1 MTALI
6 KNNQIT
12 NNIITPIKVALVGV
26 TMIQQSLLE
35 FYFATQEGLQ
45 KYKLVLGKDADA
57 YITNFDEL
65 GSIEAWE
72 NLYAQEDKPTLVL
85 SNRHEIINNYI
96 YIPKP
101 ITPQALADA
110 VISIQHLLGST
121 VTSKR
126 KMPAPPSD
134 EFLQF
139 STDPSTLSMQKDS
152 TLPLDKT
159 EEVMPPVN
167 NRINDELSSEKEE
180 NSNNSSTE
188 FEFDFINEISAEKI
202 SDEPKLVEGLNEKE
216 VLDKVRLNAETVSSK
231 KLDNE
236 VVEKEINK
244 ELEFDQLMPLE
255 EFTVKSAN
263 NNEPSSDNNQ
273 TTNHEEDI
281 FAGLDMLDDL
291 NLDDNIAEKNELSF
305 EPSLI
310 DNKTSDL
317 ATKAQPLD
325 SDEDISSPDELQ
337 HFLDELN
344 EKGSLQEKEK
354 KASNHSK
361 KKSKQQM
368 RWRQLCGEYTND
380 NYKKDSDL
388 KTSFKLEETLLPY
401 LVDTIAF
408 TQRAACWME
417 LAYKPLSILINP
429 ENQLIY
435 SNLSVNDPLF
445 VQICSAKTIE
455 ELIEFLEVDS
465 NKIEQI
471 NNNQQSNQLFSYEI
485 TSFLWTVSLLVSY
498 GRLPE
503 GVDPDKKISITNWL
517 SLNKVEKFPYIMQ
530 IAAVF
535 NRQHA
540 SLNETAA
547 WLTLPKRYVY
557 AFYNGVAALNMIENN
572 PEKLNKKKMITMTN
586 DAENDGGI
594 KNLLFKKII

>member
-6 KNNQIT
+6 ANNQIT

-35 FYFATQEGLQ
+35 FYFATQEGSQ

-72 NLYAQEDKPTLVL
+72 NLYAQKDKPTLVF

-101 ITPQALADA
+101 ITPQALVDA
-110 VISIQHLLGST
+110 AISMQHLLENT
-121 VTSKR
+121 VISQR
-126 KMPAPPSD
+126 KMPASLSD

-139 STDPSTLSMQKDS
+139 SVDPSTLSMKKDS
-152 TLPLDKT
+152 IISDKF
-159 EEVMPPVN
+159 P
-167 NRINDELSSEKEE
+167 SEKEE
-180 NSNNSSTE
+180 STNNQSDE
-188 FEFDFINEISAEKI
+188 FKFVDEISGEKTL
-202 SDEPKLVEGLNEKE
+202 DELGFIEELNEE
-216 VLDKVRLNAETVSSK
+216 AFDKPTLIDETISAK
-231 KLDNE
+231 KLDNVIIKNE
-236 VVEKEINK
+236 VDKK
-244 ELEFDQLMPLE
+244 LEFDQLMSLE
-255 EFTVKSAN
+255 ELTPKLAN
-263 NNEPSSDNNQ
+263 NDELSSYNNQ
-273 TTNHEEDI
+273 KTNYEEDI

-291 NLDDNIAEKNELSF
+291 NLEDNIAKEKNDLSF
-305 EPSLI
+305 EPSLV
-310 DNKTSDL
+310 DNKTPDL
-317 ATKAQPLD
+317 LIAKEQPSHPD
-325 SDEDISSPDELQ
+325 DDISSPDELQ

-344 EKGSLQEKEK
+344 EKSSLQEKEK
-354 KASNHSK
+354 KASKRSK
-361 KKSKQQM
+361 KKIKQQM
-368 RWRQLCGEYTND
+368 RWRQLCGEYKND
-380 NYKKDSDL
+380 SYKKDSDL
-388 KTSFKLEETLLPY
+388 KTSFKSGETLLPY
-401 LVDTIAF
+401 IVDTIAF
-408 TQRAACWME
+408 TKRAECWME

-429 ENQLIY
+429 ESQLVY

-445 VQICSAKTIE
+445 VQICSGKTIE
-455 ELIEFLEVDS
+455 ELIEFLEVDPK
-465 NKIEQI
+465 KIDQI
-471 NNNQQSNQLFSYEI
+471 DNNQQSNQLFSYEI
-485 TSFLWTVSLLVSY
+485 KSFLWTVSLLVSH

-503 GVDPDKKISITNWL
+503 GINPDEKISITNWL

-557 AFYNGVAALNMIENN
+557 AFYNGVVALNMLENN

-586 DAENDGGI
+586 DEENDGMI

>member
-57 YITNFDEL
+57 YIANFDES

-72 NLYAQEDKPTLVL
+72 NLYAQEDKPTLVF

-110 VISIQHLLGST
+110 AISIQHLLENT
-121 VTSKR
+121 VTSER
-126 KMPAPPSD
+126 KVSASVSD

-139 STDPSTLSMQKDS
+139 SVDPSTLSMKKNS
-152 TLPLDKT
+152 TIPLDKT
-159 EEVMPPVN
+159 EELMPAVN
-167 NRINDELSSEKEE
+167 NIKNELSSEKKE
-180 NSNNSSTE
+180 NSNNLDV
-188 FEFDFINEISAEKI
+188 EFDFIDEISVEKT
-202 SDEPKLVEGLNEKE
+202 SEELRLPEE
-216 VLDKVRLNAETVSSK
+216 VNKKAVLGKATLGDETVSTK
-231 KLDNE
+231 KLDNIIVKDE
-236 VVEKEINK
+236 LDK
-244 ELEFDQLMPLE
+244 ELEFDQLMPSE
-255 EFTVKSAN
+255 EAVTKPAS
-263 NNEPSSDNNQ
+263 NNEPSSDNHQ
-273 TTNHEEDI
+273 KTNHEEDI

-291 NLDDNIAEKNELSF
+291 NLEDNIAKEKNDLSF
-305 EPSLI
+305 EPSFI
-310 DNKTSDL
+310 DDKTDDL
-317 ATKAQPLD
+317 SSLKEQSSLPND
-325 SDEDISSPDELQ
+325 DISSPDELQ

-344 EKGSLQEKEK
+344 EKGVLQEKEK
-354 KASNHSK
+354 KTSKDSK

-368 RWRQLCGEYTND
+368 RWRQLCGEYKND
-380 NYKKDSDL
+380 DYKKDSDS

-401 LVDTIAF
+401 IVDTIAF
-408 TQRAACWME
+408 TQRATCWME

-445 VQICSAKTIE
+445 VQICSSKTIE
-455 ELIEFLEVDS
+455 ELIEFLEVDPK
-465 NKIEQI
+465 KIEEI
-471 NNNQQSNQLFSYEI
+471 NNNQQSNPLFSYEI
-485 TSFLWTVSLLVSY
+485 KSFLWTVSLLVSH

-503 GVDPDKKISITNWL
+503 GVNPDEKISITNWL

-557 AFYNGVAALNMIENN
+557 AFYNGAAALNMIENN